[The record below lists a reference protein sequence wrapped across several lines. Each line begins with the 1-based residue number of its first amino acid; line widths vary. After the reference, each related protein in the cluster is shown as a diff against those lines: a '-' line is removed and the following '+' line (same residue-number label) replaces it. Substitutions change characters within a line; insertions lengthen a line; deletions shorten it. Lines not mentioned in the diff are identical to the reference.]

1 MTDLPTELLD
11 ILHDLIGTRG
21 CYQNNEY
28 EFIEVLEHGP
38 ALVLLDCSDD
48 HAIQNDMHGEARR
61 LVTKTHTVPLLS
73 EVQHDL
79 HPVLKDFFE
88 PPQIERLTKALKIT

>member
-21 CYQNNEY
+21 FYQNSEY
-28 EFIEVLEHGP
+28 ELIEILEHGP
-38 ALVLLDCSDD
+38 SLVLRDCSDT

-61 LVTKTHTVPLLS
+61 LVTKTHTIPLFS

-79 HPVLKDFFE
+79 HPVLKEFFE
-88 PPQIERLTKALKIT
+88 PSQIERLAEALK